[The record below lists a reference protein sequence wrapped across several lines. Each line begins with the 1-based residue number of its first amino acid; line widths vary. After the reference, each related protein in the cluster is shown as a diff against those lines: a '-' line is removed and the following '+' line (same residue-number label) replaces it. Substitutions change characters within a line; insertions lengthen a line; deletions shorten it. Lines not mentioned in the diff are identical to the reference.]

1 MFTKIFNKITNWF
14 KNLFNRN
21 KNIVSDTVRMKE
33 TIIKTEEQKTVSI
46 FSSLIRHL
54 PSIKLNLFSISLM
67 IISFFILYFLII
79 PVTENT
85 NTAVLKNYDKLAS
98 IYRDTTGVL
107 NQDNLKKAEESVNNV
122 ETNSK
127 AISYID
133 ILVKSFLLT
142 TISGLLEFI
151 R

>member
-21 KNIVSDTVRMKE
+21 KNIVSDTVRTKE

-98 IYRDTTGVL
+98 IYKIGRAHV
-107 NQDNLKKAEESVNNV
+107 
-122 ETNSK
+122 
-127 AISYID
+127 
-133 ILVKSFLLT
+133 
-142 TISGLLEFI
+142 
-151 R
+151 